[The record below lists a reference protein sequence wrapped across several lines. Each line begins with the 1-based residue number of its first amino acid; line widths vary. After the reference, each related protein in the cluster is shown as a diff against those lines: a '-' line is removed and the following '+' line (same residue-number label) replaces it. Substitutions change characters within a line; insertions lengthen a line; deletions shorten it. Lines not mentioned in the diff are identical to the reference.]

1 MLDVRQIRADPE
13 GTKRALA
20 RRGEEAVRDV
30 DEFLAVDA
38 GRRELLAR
46 VETARADRNAAAK
59 AIAEAKQRG
68 EDAAAEIARQA
79 ELKEQQAADEAALA
93 EAEAAVG
100 EVMLRIPNIPHPS
113 SPAGAAEEDAEIVRM
128 YGKPPEFG
136 FEPRDHLDLAGP
148 DGLGL
153 IDPESAARV
162 SGSRFHYLKG
172 DLVRLE
178 FALIQWG
185 LTKLATKGFVPV
197 IPPVLVKREAM
208 VGTGF
213 FPEAEAQVYALGSD
227 DLFLVGTAEVPLAS
241 MHGGETLAEADLP
254 LHYVG
259 FSTCFRREAG
269 AAGKDTRG
277 IFRVHQFDKLELF
290 SYCHPDTSWD
300 EHERLLAIEEEIAQ
314 ELGFHYQVVDIPAGD
329 LGASAARKYDIEVWL
344 PGQARYRELTS
355 CSNCTDYQ
363 ARRLNTR
370 FRPADGKPQFVHMLN
385 GTAITSSRTLL
396 ALIEYGQRE
405 DGSIAVPEVLHP
417 FGAPGRAAGARRL
430 GRRRPQSLSSIDR
443 RGGGAAERTG
453 LENRRRGA
461 TSSVG
466 SNPTPAARRPA
477 NPMDEPTEHT
487 DHRPTVARPGARVAS
502 MSRHQVAA
510 MHGPARPV
518 DGRSL
523 IGEPRLEPAAAICRP
538 CLLCKLTRSCR
549 NQGALPVSLADFG
562 SRSGDETA
570 SVCGAV

>member
-13 GTKRALA
+13 GTKQALA

-30 DEFLAVDA
+30 DEFLVADA
-38 GRRELLAR
+38 RRRELLAR
-46 VETARADRNAAAK
+46 VEEARADRNAAAK
-59 AIAEAKQRG
+59 AIAEAKQHG
-68 EDAAAEIARQA
+68 DDAAADIARQSQ
-79 ELKEQQAADEAALA
+79 LKEQQAADEAALA

-113 SPAGAAEEDAEIVRM
+113 SPAGASEEDAEILRVH
-128 YGKPPEFG
+128 GKPPEFG
-136 FEPRDHLDLAGP
+136 FEPRDHLDLAGSE
-148 DGLGL
+148 GLGL
-153 IDPESAARV
+153 IDIESAARV

-185 LTKLATKGFVPV
+185 LAKLAAKGFVPV
-197 IPPVLVKREAM
+197 IPPVLVKRDAM

-227 DLFLVGTAEVPLAS
+227 ELFLVGTAEVPLAS

-300 EHERLLAIEEEIAQ
+300 EHERLLEIEEEIAQ

-344 PGQARYRELTS
+344 PGQAR
-355 CSNCTDYQ
+355 
-363 ARRLNTR
+363 
-370 FRPADGKPQFVHMLN
+370 
-385 GTAITSSRTLL
+385 
-396 ALIEYGQRE
+396 
-405 DGSIAVPEVLHP
+405 
-417 FGAPGRAAGARRL
+417 
-430 GRRRPQSLSSIDR
+430 
-443 RGGGAAERTG
+443 
-453 LENRRRGA
+453 
-461 TSSVG
+461 
-466 SNPTPAARRPA
+466 
-477 NPMDEPTEHT
+477 
-487 DHRPTVARPGARVAS
+487 
-502 MSRHQVAA
+502 
-510 MHGPARPV
+510 
-518 DGRSL
+518 
-523 IGEPRLEPAAAICRP
+523 
-538 CLLCKLTRSCR
+538 
-549 NQGALPVSLADFG
+549 
-562 SRSGDETA
+562 
-570 SVCGAV
+570 